1 MRFICFYIFLGLS
14 QVACSQQ
21 NTRINKTFVSEGSES
36 FPSKNY
42 TCQKL
47 FYSDQNLVW
56 EINYSYN
63 GWQVYDS
70 IYYEIK
76 DSKYC
81 ISTFQPVYDE
91 GSKTVSNYSVGNIDC
106 EQEKDFSNKDLALI
120 SDQYFLSKPYLSDLN
135 FLLQRNPINQ
145 GNVFKFK
152 TAISPSL
159 FSQYGIPYN
168 ELLSSFSFIVSIDN
182 QIESDEFYFSNFTL
196 KREYHYQE
204 SRLEEVVI
212 TLINKRTS
220 STSKFKEKF
229 EIVN

>member
-1 MRFICFYIFLGLS
+1 MRFIYLYIILGLS
-14 QVACSQQ
+14 NVACPQQ
-21 NTRINKTFVSEGSES
+21 NTRINKTCISDGSES

-56 EINYSYN
+56 EVNYSYN

-76 DSKYC
+76 GLKYC

-91 GSKTVSNYSVGNIDC
+91 SSRTVSNYSIGNVDC
-106 EQEKDFSNKDLALI
+106 KQEKGFSNKNLALI
-120 SDQYFLSKPYLSDLN
+120 NDQYSLSKPYLNDLN

-145 GNVFKFK
+145 RNVFNFK
-152 TAISPSL
+152 SAISPSL

-168 ELLSSFSFIVSIDN
+168 ELLSSFSFIVNRDN
-182 QIESDEFYFSNFTL
+182 QIESDEFSFSNFML
-196 KREYHYQE
+196 KREYHYQD
-204 SRLEEVVI
+204 SRLQEVVI
-212 TLINKRTS
+212 TLVNKRTS
-220 STSKFKEKF
+220 GTSKFKEQF